1 MSDSLKIPGDVLEGQ
16 GQLLQHGRF
25 VAPVDYHLTIPS
37 QTYFFINP
45 TGEFSLNYDKYRGG
59 FILLK
64 PENADTLALETYTL
78 ELADKYKMKILVER
92 RYKKVNHNGNSRI
105 SFWIKVV
112 S

>member
-1 MSDSLKIPGDVLEGQ
+1 MSDSLQKPGDVLEGQ
-16 GQLLQHGRF
+16 GQLLQHGRLI
-25 VAPVDYHLTIPS
+25 AAVDYHLTIPN

-45 TGEFSLNYDKYRGG
+45 TGEFSLSYDKYKGG

-64 PENADTLALETYTL
+64 PEDADTLALETYTL
-78 ELADKYKMKILVER
+78 ELADKYKMKVLVER
-92 RYKKVNHNGNSRI
+92 KYKKVKHKGHSRI